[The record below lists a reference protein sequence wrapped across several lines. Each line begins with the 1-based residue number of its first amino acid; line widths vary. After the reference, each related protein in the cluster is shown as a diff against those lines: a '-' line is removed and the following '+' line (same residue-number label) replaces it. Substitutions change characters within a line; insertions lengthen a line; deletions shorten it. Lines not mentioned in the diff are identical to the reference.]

1 MKDLTKGKPSVLI
14 LTFALPIFLANL
26 LQLTYSLVDTRIV
39 GTFLGEN
46 ALAAVGATTMLSNL
60 LIQFLMGLCNGFA
73 IITAHCFG
81 AKDMIRLRKSLGM
94 AIVLAL
100 VITLILTICGLVF
113 LYPILEFLN
122 VPENLIDQSA
132 SYIWLIIA
140 GLMAV
145 AAYDVLAAS
154 LRAIGDSLTPLI
166 VLGIS
171 VTLNIVGDLFFV
183 VVLHM
188 GVEGAS
194 LATVIA
200 QLIGAFVCA
209 IYLWKKY
216 DILRISRRDLKLSDK
231 GMIVNMLNSGLSMGF
246 MSSLVNIGSLTLQTS
261 INMLG
266 QTYIIAQTAARKISE
281 LFMIMFSVFGQTMA
295 TYCSQNLGAGKVD
308 RIRKG
313 IWLAIGYT
321 CIWCTFSIIA
331 SYTIGNWLIWLVTG
345 TKSPAILYNAT
356 LYLKLNSIFYYV
368 TAVICIV
375 RNAMQGLEERVVPLI
390 SSGIEMFG
398 KIIIAVTLV
407 PAVGYAGVI
416 AAEPIV
422 WFIMV
427 IPLLVRIYRMPIWKQ
442 AR

>member
-46 ALAAVGATTMLSNL
+46 ALAAVGATTTLSNL

-231 GMIVNMLNSGLSMGF
+231 GMIVNMLNSGLSMGL

-308 RIRKG
+308 RIHKG

-321 CIWCTFSIIA
+321 CIWCTLSIIA